1 MKTGAVTKYLDSI
14 DDGTVFAISDIPGET
29 NQDSLKTQLSVACSK
44 GRITRVMRG
53 IYQKPKY
60 SKLIGKTVPY
70 DLDEVAHAI
79 ARFNGWHIIPD
90 SNACLNLTG
99 LSTQVPSHFVYY
111 SDGPYKHYNIGNMT
125 IEMRHRAPKDMP
137 DSGGLTIM
145 IHALKAKGKG
155 NLSPNDIL
163 TLSEYARSHN
173 VQLDPERY
181 NRTAPWIRD
190 QLQRIGNEQPL

>member
-53 IYQKPKY
+53 IYHKPKY

-125 IEMRHRAPKDMP
+125 IEMRHRAPKRTCQT
-137 DSGGLTIM
+137 LA
-145 IHALKAKGKG
+145 AL
-155 NLSPNDIL
+155 
-163 TLSEYARSHN
+163 
-173 VQLDPERY
+173 Q
-181 NRTAPWIRD
+181 
-190 QLQRIGNEQPL
+190 